1 MTFCEHMLR
10 AVIFDLD
17 GTLTDC
23 DLALAKKRV
32 CEELVAYGAGYVE
45 AVRRMEEIHYRFNIE
60 GVYDRNRWWEE
71 FGVDLELSQKQ
82 RLTDLYWDSVT
93 STTCIKPHAESL
105 LASLSPSVRLA
116 LLTDYDGESH
126 SKRRRISSLPLLRY
140 FDLIVIA
147 GEDTEQC
154 KPFPQPYCL
163 ILEKLNL
170 QPEEVL
176 MVGDKPQVDLEG
188 AQVLGLPTLLV
199 EGEYGQWDPQVSSLE
214 EAHSF
219 IGALLASQLEP

>member
-1 MTFCEHMLR
+1 MLK

-23 DLALAKKRV
+23 DLELAKKRV
-32 CEELVAYGAGYVE
+32 CEQLVAYGAGYE
-45 AVRRMEEIHYRFNIE
+45 ETAHRMEEIHYRFNIE

-71 FGVDLELSQKQ
+71 FDIDLKLSQKQ
-82 RLTDLYWDSVT
+82 HLTNLYWDCVT
-93 STTCIKPHAESL
+93 STTYIKPYAESL
-105 LASLSPSVRLA
+105 LASLKTRVLLA

-126 SKRRRISSLPLLRY
+126 SKRKRISSLPLLHY

-147 GEDTEQC
+147 GEDTEQL
-154 KPFPQPYCL
+154 KPSPQPYCY

-170 QPEEVL
+170 PPETVL

-188 AQVLGLPTLLV
+188 AQALGLLTLLI
-199 EGEYGQWDPQVSSLE
+199 EGEYGQWDPHVSSLE

-219 IGALLASQLEP
+219 IETLLTSLLQP